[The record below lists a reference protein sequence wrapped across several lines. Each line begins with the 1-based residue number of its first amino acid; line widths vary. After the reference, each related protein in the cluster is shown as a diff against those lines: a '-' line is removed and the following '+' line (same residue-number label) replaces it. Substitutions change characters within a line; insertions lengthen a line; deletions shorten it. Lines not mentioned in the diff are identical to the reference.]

1 MNVKLFFLIFLFVG
15 LMEQRASF
23 AQSPAGF
30 KLPDSF
36 QFDYTVTQTI
46 HHVKKMPDSSVIHF
60 FYTKTGD
67 YAAAEISRSADTRG
81 NLFIVITRE
90 GNTAIFDD
98 RNKTITVISIRKLVS
113 ELGELMKWIR
123 MDSVVAH
130 MRKRT
135 DGKAWK
141 SVKTGNQKQLGKYT
155 SEEYIVT
162 DSKGHNGSV
171 WSAKM
176 DFNTQ
181 GDYMMSA
188 LGGNLIKMM
197 SSNMTN
203 HPLLQALTQPRTLIT
218 GLEFNDSAGTRKLEM
233 QTQSIDQVSKTVSIS
248 GYTVTDYSNMT
259 LPEIFQ
265 AEMKKKE
272 PLIHDGQSKKYKKG

>member
-1 MNVKLFFLIFLFVG
+1 MKVKLFFLIFLFAG
-15 LMEQRASF
+15 LLEQKASL
-23 AQSPAGF
+23 AQTPGGY
-30 KLPDSF
+30 KLPDSY
-36 QFDYTVTQTI
+36 QFDYAVTQTV
-46 HHVKKMPDSSVIHF
+46 HHVKKVPDSSVVHF

-67 YAAAEISRSADTRG
+67 YAAAEISRTADTRG
-81 NLFIVITRE
+81 NLFMIITRD
-90 GNTAIFDD
+90 GNTVIFDD

-113 ELGELMKWIR
+113 DLGGLMKWIR

-130 MRKRT
+130 MRKTT
-135 DGKAWK
+135 DGKEWK

-162 DSKGHNGSV
+162 DSKGHKGFI

-181 GDYMMSA
+181 GDYIMGA

-218 GLEFNDSAGTRKLEM
+218 GLELNDSSGTRKLEM

-248 GYTVTDYSNMT
+248 GYTVNDYSNMT

-265 AEMKKKE
+265 AEMKKRN
-272 PLIHDGQSKKYKKG
+272 H